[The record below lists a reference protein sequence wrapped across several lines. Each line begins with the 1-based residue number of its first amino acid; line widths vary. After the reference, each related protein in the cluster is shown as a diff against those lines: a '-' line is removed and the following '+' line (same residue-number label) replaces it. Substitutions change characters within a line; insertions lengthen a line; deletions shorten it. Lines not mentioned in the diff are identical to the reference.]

1 MMYNY
6 EAFPVLFNIFL
17 FILMLY
23 TFPTVYRQG
32 GTYNRTYSES
42 FDYIIMGSLMILYCT
57 FGYADNDFYHY
68 DWLFRKIDLIGLNK
82 HFEPI
87 YFWIKTHI
95 ANDYLMWRFIVWGSA
110 SVLILGTI
118 KRLDLDI
125 KVANCFLAL
134 MYVITL
140 SVMRGNLG
148 IAIMFFG
155 FSFIVKP
162 TTPKFTSY
170 LFGAVLIAVSYFFH
184 RSMLAA
190 MAILLITP
198 FQLRKSFIIV
208 SLIMFPF
215 LVQVINDLLM
225 YIIAGNLQTFG
236 EEMQI
241 GSKMTSYAKADMS
254 VINFNGMIARLIYYI
269 PIVTALAYTTKK
281 VVFENNDLPRK
292 IYVFYVY
299 WYVMVYVA
307 FLFYFQETSVWL
319 FTRFMMMAYFPM
331 VIVLSH
337 SYSNEEQTRT
347 TRLIM
352 ILALLSCVFR
362 LSYTFYTRLRF
373 ENLI

>member
-1 MMYNY
+1 MQFNY
-6 EAFPVLFNIFL
+6 EAYPVLFNIFL

-32 GTYNRTYSES
+32 GEYNRTYSEV
-42 FDYIIMGSLMILYCT
+42 FDYILIGSLMILYCT

-68 DWLFRKIDLIGLNK
+68 EWLFRQIDSVGLNK

-87 YFWIKTHI
+87 YFWVKTYI
-95 ANDYLMWRFIVWGSA
+95 ANGYLAWRFVVWGSA
-110 SVLILGTI
+110 TTIILATI
-118 KRLDLDI
+118 RRLELDI

-162 TTPKFTSY
+162 TIHKSSSY
-170 LFGAVLIAVSYFFH
+170 LFGVVLIGVSYFFH

-190 MAILLITP
+190 MAMLLITP
-198 FQLRKSFIIV
+198 LRLRKSFIIA
-208 SLIMFPF
+208 SLIIFPF
-215 LVQVINDLLM
+215 LVQVVNELLM

-254 VINFNGMIARLIYYI
+254 VTNFNGMIARFIYYI
-269 PIVTALAYTTKK
+269 PIVTALAYMTKK
-281 VVFENNDLPRK
+281 VVFENIELPRY

-307 FLFYFQETSVWL
+307 FLFYFQEASVWL
-319 FTRFMMMAYFPM
+319 FTRFMMMAYLPM
-331 VIVLSH
+331 VIVLS
-337 SYSNEEQTRT
+337 YNYLNEEQTMT
-347 TRLIM
+347 KRLIM
-352 ILALLSCVFR
+352 VLALLACMFK
-362 LSYTFYTRLRF
+362 LSYTFYTRL
-373 ENLI
+373 